1 MARTRMSDKPKS
13 KADDFKPNA
22 PTVFINK
29 QVVINDHAS
38 RGMNQQQRINNGR
51 QNQVA
56 ITVQSPDD
64 ALLGNVERAV
74 MEVINAYKG

>member
-1 MARTRMSDKPKS
+1 MARKRLSDTTDKVVCRKDKP
-13 KADDFKPNA
+13 NM

-29 QVVINDHAS
+29 QVVINDL
-38 RGMNQQQRINNGR
+38 MNQAGNMGRVNNGR

-64 ALLGNVERAV
+64 ELLTNVERAV
-74 MEVINAYKG
+74 MDLINVYMA